1 MSSCPRTGEG
11 RPVPLKA
18 FIVEDNLSIR
28 ESLVEALA
36 ELADVQT
43 CAVASDE
50 RTAKAWLTNPANE
63 WDLAIVDL
71 VLETGGNG
79 FGVLRAVS
87 GRGGRRKVVVLTGTA
102 NPDVR
107 RHCEALGSDGVFDK
121 SMETDALIDWCLA
134 QSRAR
139 GAA

>member
-1 MSSCPRTGEG
+1 MQLT
-11 RPVPLKA
+11 LKA

-43 CAVASDE
+43 CGVAADE
-50 RTAKAWLTNPANE
+50 KTATAWLTDPAHE
-63 WDLAIVDL
+63 WDVAIVDII
-71 VLETGGNG
+71 LEPGGNG
-79 FGVLRAVS
+79 FGVLRALK
-87 GRGGRRKVVVLTGTA
+87 GRDPRRKVVVLTGTA

-107 RHCEALGSDGVFDK
+107 RECMALGGDGVFDK

-134 QSRAR
+134 QSCR
-139 GAA
+139 GA

>member
-1 MSSCPRTGEG
+1 
-11 RPVPLKA
+11 VPLKA

-50 RTAKAWLTNPANE
+50 RAAIAWLTDPANDWE
-63 WDLAIVDL
+63 LAIVDL
-71 VLETGGNG
+71 VLDPGGNG
-79 FGVLRAVS
+79 FRVLRAVQ
-87 GRGGRRKVVVLTGTA
+87 GRGPGRKVVVLTATA

-107 RHCEALGSDGVFDK
+107 RECEALGSDGVFDK
-121 SMETDALIDWCLA
+121 AMETDALIDWCLA

-139 GAA
+139 RRGTA